1 MLRTIA
7 AGLVHWILCEASAA
21 EEIWRAAML
30 IRRPVM
36 TAAAVHAAAA
46 IAMRWSVATAELAVN
61 AAHAGA
67 EGESVSGL
75 ETTSLEQYLILKGIV
90 QRILRG
96 VKNKLK

>member
-1 MLRTIA
+1 
-7 AGLVHWILCEASAA
+7 
-21 EEIWRAAML
+21 
-30 IRRPVM
+30 
-36 TAAAVHAAAA
+36 
-46 IAMRWSVATAELAVN
+46 VATAELAVN